1 MKLFLLLLLLLPLLF
16 FFFFVFLLI
25 VTRLFSF
32 SSIFVLWP
40 TERASATLALSSTLT
55 DGNLLLVYL

>member
-1 MKLFLLLLLLLPLLF
+1 
-16 FFFFVFLLI
+16 LI

-32 SSIFVLWP
+32 SFIFVLWP